1 MKTIELT
8 NAIVI
13 ERGVWTK
20 MAAADMAAAMNDLA
34 GKSKEIIVID
44 SEHQFFHR
52 NNLLRALDEVN
63 LKNIQLI
70 SEYRGV
76 TVTEDEVA
84 QATAYRALRDSI
96 VERLG
101 DGRYVFADVP
111 KNWDFDSTFDVKAS
125 VVRRNGYSLGLKSA
139 QNLWKAAY
147 PIWKGDTEV
156 TETTRSISASGYN
169 RTAEINA
176 KGVTIGCQSIPRF
189 EVEQLA
195 IHQGWIEGPVK

>member
-8 NAIVI
+8 NAIIV
-13 ERGVWTK
+13 ERGIWSR
-20 MAAADMAAAMNDLA
+20 MAAADMTAAMNDLA

-44 SEHQFFHR
+44 SEQQFFHR

-70 SEYRGV
+70 SEYRGI
-76 TVTEDEVA
+76 TITEDELA

-101 DGRYVFADVP
+101 DGRYVFADLP
-111 KNWDFDSTFDVKAS
+111 KNWNFSDTFTIS
-125 VVRRNGYSLGLKSA
+125 GNSIRRNGYTIGQKTALS
-139 QNLWKAAY
+139 LWKAAY

-156 TETTRSISASGYN
+156 TETSRRVQASGYD
-169 RTAEINA
+169 RSCEINL
-176 KGVTIGCQSIPRF
+176 KQVEIGCQIIPRH

-195 IHQGWIEGPVK
+195 IHLGWIEGPVK